1 MLLCGSMRDDELLL
15 LLALLM
21 RFKVT
26 QSLIWFIEHQFKL
39 TLLCSSWLL
48 YILNGMKCMS
58 CRLENSFR
66 LSLSLARFLFSLF
79 NSWKILFLSR
89 FFILFLYALNWC
101 DTKVGGWEMSK
112 NRILSIDFGI
122 NFLRIT
128 PRWSKKGSSSAGCN
142 VGIFRTSFSYSLP
155 CFSFSPVLFLFFCS
169 KENSTLP
176 SKSRWRIFFDLIF
189 VLKISWF
196 LNAVRKNFIAF
207 LRCLKALFVLLTRPQ
222 LDFYEISWILTF
234 LNVKILNI

>member
-1 MLLCGSMRDDELLL
+1 MFAEHNWRNFFDKSQRVLLCGSMRDDELLL

-155 CFSFSPVLFLFFCS
+155 CFSFSPVLFYFFVLRKIRRCPQSQDEEFFRLDFCFKDLMDLKCWEDEFYCFFKKFKSAFCS
-169 KENSTLP
+169 FNS
-176 SKSRWRIFFDLIF
+176 S
-189 VLKISWF
+189 
-196 LNAVRKNFIAF
+196 
-207 LRCLKALFVLLTRPQ
+207 LT
-222 LDFYEISWILTF
+222 
-234 LNVKILNI
+234 